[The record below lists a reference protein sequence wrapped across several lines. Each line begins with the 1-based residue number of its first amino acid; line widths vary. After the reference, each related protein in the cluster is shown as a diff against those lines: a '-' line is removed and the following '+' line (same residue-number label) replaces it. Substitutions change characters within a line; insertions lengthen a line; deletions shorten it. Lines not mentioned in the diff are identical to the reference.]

1 MLIRR
6 IIPLLITLALAAGA
20 VLFFLSGEKN
30 EHALNNPVQRL
41 PANTTSIAHID
52 DPAIALGKL
61 KALESANVLGEGFDL
76 LKKVFA
82 DSSLLMLNPPCAMYA
97 TSQGFVLSVGVA
109 KNVSAE
115 TLIKKWF
122 PKAQKETGYWKSDGL
137 AIFSNEENIFFT
149 AGSSDLVINSTP
161 TASDSLLMSTLKLAG
176 RADLR
181 IATLLNENDN
191 LQNLLHGDQASASDV
206 HITANGLAS
215 ETVLLGQSQIGNE
228 LAGLPARWTEI
239 IPDRV
244 SRFEG
249 IGFKS
254 GADASDKVI
263 GSLNKAAFNRQLA
276 DLETKYNTSAD
287 EMLYV
292 WWNAGIGL
300 FSASKSKFAVIGT
313 ADPLLAASAFMK
325 LPNAQSES
333 SNMGLVVT
341 WDECE
346 LLNHLLSPFAKQE
359 FKAALINEE
368 IVLLASSASE
378 LSVASALPILNSEH
392 VLTRALEKNEHYVFY
407 NETNE
412 GESNLLGPWF
422 KVQKICVS
430 GESTNGHFFSS
441 IQSGSEV
448 HTAETATQ
456 VVWEYAL
463 PNEANQSPVLIPDH
477 RNGGFYVL
485 VQDNQNVLHAISQK
499 GTLLWTKEIGESII
513 GKITPIDLYKNGKW
527 QIAFTTKKDIHCIDI
542 QGRNVKGFPVASNH
556 TITSPLFIADY
567 DGNRNYRLLAG
578 CANGSIIN
586 IQGEGIKTAGWQHSP
601 ADGAVVLMD
610 HLKVGNKDYLFA
622 ASDKGSCYLLKRDGT
637 PRMKTS
643 ATVSVPFDCPNFRLT
658 GDISSSSILYL
669 DSLGQ
674 VYESVFGKVGSIPN
688 ESILSGADQLAL
700 TDLDNDRLQEFII
713 GRNNAIEC
721 YRTDGSLLF
730 THPLNG
736 AECDDLALYQFDNRQ
751 HIGFSVP
758 ANDEINL
765 IDQNGKQRAG
775 FPLKGGFG
783 FSIRDINQD
792 SQLELIS
799 ISGKKVILCYK
810 L

>member
-30 EHALNNPVQRL
+30 VHALNNPVQRL
-41 PANTTSIAHID
+41 PANTTSITHIA

-61 KALESANVLGEGFDL
+61 NAIESTNALGEGFDL

-82 DSSLLMLNPPCAMYA
+82 DSSLLALNPSCAMYS
-97 TSQGFVLSVGVA
+97 TPNGFVLSLGVA
-109 KNVSAE
+109 KNTPAE
-115 TLIKKWF
+115 SLIHKWF
-122 PKAQKETGYWKSDGL
+122 PKAQKETGYWKSGDL
-137 AIFSNEENIFFT
+137 AIFTNEENIFFT
-149 AGSSDLVINSTP
+149 SGAGSLEINSTP
-161 TASDSLLMSTLKLAG
+161 TASDSLLLSTLKLAG
-176 RADLR
+176 LADLR
-181 IATLLNENDN
+181 IATLLNGNDN
-191 LQNLLHGDQASASDV
+191 LQNLLHGDLASASDV
-206 HITANGLAS
+206 HLTANGITS
-215 ETVLLGQSQIGNE
+215 ETVLLGKSQIGSE
-228 LAGLPARWTEI
+228 LDGIPARWAEI
-239 IPDRV
+239 IPDKV
-244 SRFEG
+244 SKFEG

-254 GADASDKVI
+254 GAEASDKVI
-263 GSLNKAAFNRQLA
+263 GSANKAGFNRLLA

-292 WWNAGIGL
+292 WWNAGIGS
-300 FSASKSKFAVIGT
+300 FSLNKSEFTIVGT

-325 LPNAQSES
+325 LPNAQSTS
-333 SNMGLVVT
+333 SNVGLIVT

-346 LLNHLLSPFAKQE
+346 LLNHLLSPFVKQE

-378 LSVASALPILNSEH
+378 LSVAAALPILNSEH
-392 VLTRALEKNEHYVFY
+392 VLTRALEKNEHYVLY
-407 NETNE
+407 NENNDD
-412 GESNLLGPWF
+412 ESNLLWPWF
-422 KVQKICVS
+422 KVQKVCVS
-430 GESTNGHFFSS
+430 GKSTNGHFFTS
-441 IQSGSEV
+441 IQSGGEV

-456 VVWEYAL
+456 VAWEYVL
-463 PNEANQSPVLIPDH
+463 PNEATQSPTLIPDH
-477 RNGGFYVL
+477 RNGGYYVL

-499 GTLLWTKEIGESII
+499 GSLLWTKEIGEPII

-527 QIAFTTKKDIHCIDI
+527 QFAFTTKKEIHCIDI
-542 QGRNVKGFPVASNH
+542 QGRNVKGYPVSSNQ
-556 TITSPLFIADY
+556 TITSPLFVADY
-567 DGNRNYRLLAG
+567 DANRNYRLLAG
-578 CANGSIIN
+578 CANGTIIN
-586 IQGEGIKTAGWQHSP
+586 IQGEGIKTAGWQHAS
-601 ADGAVVLMD
+601 ANGAVVLME

-622 ASDKGSCYLLKRDGT
+622 ASDKGLCYLLKRDGT

-643 ATVSVPFDCPNFRLT
+643 ATIAVPFECPNFRLT

-674 VYESVFGKVGSIPN
+674 VYESVFGKEGSIPN
-688 ESILSGADQLAL
+688 ESILIGADELAL
-700 TDLDNDRLQEFII
+700 TDLDNDRLQEFVI
-713 GRNNAIEC
+713 GRPNAIEC

-736 AECDDLALYQFDNRQ
+736 AECDNLALYQFDNRQ
-751 HIGFSVP
+751 HIGFSIP
-758 ANDEINL
+758 SNDEINL

-775 FPLKGGFG
+775 FPQKGGFG
-783 FSIRDINQD
+783 FTIRDINQD
-792 SQLELIS
+792 NQLELIS